1 MARRGSPLLKP
12 ISEHNYCQNI
22 STAENIKA
30 NIMFHVFY
38 TFTHFSLLWKVR
50 YNFSVG
56 RGEHEKGKA
65 ESLTSIEIEAIA
77 LKLA

>member
-30 NIMFHVFY
+30 NIVFHVSILL
-38 TFTHFSLLWKVR
+38 HFSLCFGK
-50 YNFSVG
+50 YDINFCWG
-56 RGEHEKGKA
+56 KEHKKGKA
-65 ESLTSIEIEAIA
+65 ESLTSIEIEPIA